1 MRVRVAE
8 LLLLRC
14 GLTILISRLHFE
26 SEGRQSR
33 SVDHLDFL
41 VLVEELSSETKG
53 IDPLESTLDDLK
65 NCW

>member
-26 SEGRQSR
+26 SEGRQSC

-53 IDPLESTLDDLK
+53 VDPLESPLDDLK